1 MEKVKVFGETFEAK
15 EVLKKLGA
23 RWDAEKKCWWIDKS
37 KVFELQKYGVL
48 VVSTSL
54 EEVKIIV
61 DKQVKCSECEGAFK
75 RSECLEVEKG
85 RFVCFECASI
95 MGFLD

>member
-23 RWDAEKKCWWIDKS
+23 RWDAGKKCWWIDKS
-37 KVFELQKYGVL
+37 KVFELRKYGIF
-48 VVSTSL
+48 VVSASF
-54 EEVKIIV
+54 KGIRIIV
-61 DKQVKCSECEGAFK
+61 DRQVKCSECERTFK

-85 RFVCFECASI
+85 RFVCFECASL